1 MENKVIKTIKSRTST
16 RSYLNK
22 KVPLKKLE
30 AVLEAGKY
38 APSGMNRQIINIL
51 AIRKNSLVKKSQ

>member
-1 MENKVIKTIKSRTST
+1 MENKVIKTIKARTST
-16 RSYLNK
+16 RKYLDK

-38 APSGMNRQIINIL
+38 APSAMNRQICSIL
-51 AIRKNSLVKKSQ
+51 AIRKGSLVK